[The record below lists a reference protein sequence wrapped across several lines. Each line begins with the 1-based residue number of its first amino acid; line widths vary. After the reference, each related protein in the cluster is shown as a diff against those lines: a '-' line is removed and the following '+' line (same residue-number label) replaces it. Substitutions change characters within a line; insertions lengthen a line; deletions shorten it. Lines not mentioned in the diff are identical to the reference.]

1 MFGSPGFIGAVI
13 GGIRMLSLA
22 ARAGATHIV
31 QKNSKKI
38 VIFYSSIGNGHI
50 AAAQAT
56 RGEE

>member
-1 MFGSPGFIGAVI
+1 
-13 GGIRMLSLA
+13 MLPLA
-22 ARAGATHIV
+22 AGAGATHIV